1 MQSLTEGGGGVGDG
15 RRGNSWPHCT
25 SPPSPRPPGGG
36 GVEST
41 EEMEGMKRNAFPAFF
56 SDELTL
62 FLCLLSMFKMETIL
76 LEVLHLVTNLQYVQM
91 DLILTPHVLKQ
102 RK

>member
-1 MQSLTEGGGGVGDG
+1 MGGGVTDCPTAPLPPLPGLQGG
-15 RRGNSWPHCT
+15 R
-25 SPPSPRPPGGG
+25 

-91 DLILTPHVLKQ
+91 DLILTSHVVKQ